1 MPAMSHCFDGL
12 GRELKSMVPS
22 APGFRVGIGNDD
34 GFFIINDVGPTTR
47 FMIVGGGGSNGDVGG
62 DGRAAAAGVIG
73 RRSDV
78 VDDSNAFFV
87 DPQR

>member
-34 GFFIINDVGPTTR
+34 GFFINDVGATTR
-47 FMIVGGGGSNGDVGG
+47 FMIDGGGGSNGDDGG
-62 DGRAAAAGVIG
+62 EGAAAAGVIG
-73 RRSDV
+73 RRFDV